1 MKKTMK
7 KILAFVLIASL
18 VWIPNMSF
26 AEVSSLPE
34 PTNPMSVDYLDA
46 NAQAKLHDIKW
57 IRVDDAGKDI
67 TDEVPSL
74 DKPFSIVV
82 GFNLYTHKDDPHKIK
97 KGDTATITLLKG
109 AKIEQSSNFDVE
121 VVGRNATIGQ
131 ATLMP
136 SGDDTVVK
144 IDFNGADDIFNAQT
158 TDESPLKVKFSVR
171 TKMEQYEEFKTT
183 NIKKFALVGKTYYF
197 DGNIITDKEDTFKI
211 NKAGKYDGNKTIIW
225 TVELEK
231 YGKNFDNCKFEDDL
245 TNVGTYVDGSFKI
258 NGKEVTST
266 NNLSI
271 NDKKIEYSFPNGII
285 GKQTVEFATEI
296 QKEKF
301 DKKINGGQSKF
312 DVKNIAKVIDADK
325 NEKEAK
331 ATVPVELNWISKKC
345 DKKFTKWNEVDETEL
360 LWTITANEK
369 GHKLENVIIRDVLP
383 RGVEFKKTNDKLIAK
398 LTVGNEPEK
407 DVEMLEEHTNTIIEG
422 KSRTVYK
429 ADIGNVDKKIV
440 LKVPTKMT
448 RVALTEEYG
457 KDTPKVITENIKL
470 KNRARIHWTGMGEEP
485 KKQGDVMD
493 IPAFQADAEHE
504 VEKPDFDKLIKKE
517 CIDGKAE
524 KGKTEKGITWGS
536 AQKNGLQWIITVNSD
551 NSNLKNV
558 KIEEILPQGLKI
570 KKNKDGNPVVW
581 VKEDFNGKPYEIFT
595 QGTETEVNL
604 KGDRFEYK
612 LDELNKTLTIGVWAE
627 PDEKALAAL
636 NNGKFDQR
644 TFVLT
649 NQAAITAEGIS
660 RTEARA
666 KYNLYTEVIGKSG
679 KDAAGNIT
687 TDWNNVE
694 GKTIIW
700 TIKINGGKHNLK
712 DVYVLECM
720 PDFLK
725 VETNSDNKPI
735 GTLKIGNKESTVVL
749 HEIAPKDLNTDFRQK
764 ENERNDLKGE
774 NLANKKIY
782 GIYVP
787 NWEGKGFPL
796 NNITPEQPQLGDQT
810 AFLTIKTEIDVAKI
824 TEDIAKDKKIRNLAE
839 IHYRKIR
846 TPGQGGDAPWFA
858 EKNSGSYTIKKP
870 TPEEVVDPEL
880 TKVGKYDFGKNAITW
895 TLNVKQPAKAKL
907 ANYKLYDFFP
917 TISGITSAEGLKV
930 DDQGMGTPTNEI
942 LKKACEK
949 DNALQKIDVNSFNP
963 GASGL
968 TMKVYPVKNKAG
980 EQVGDLVE
988 VSGFKDEA
996 SNAEKNYKFSYVAV
1010 PKEIKDNYKNTAVL
1024 INDSKE
1030 ISASAEVGRTLEN
1043 NPDKP
1048 KEEVK
1053 QYILKTM
1060 LSSANV
1066 AAFDATSGDPTAEI
1080 ANNIERDSAKDKT
1093 LSYSYSDNAIIYR
1106 LVVNQGGDE
1115 NIKATQGDIEI
1126 SDKLPEGWVF
1136 DKFKNGK
1143 DYIVFKAKG
1152 SSEEVEGNPVDPKTL
1167 NLSKNGD
1174 FIGKNSV
1181 YFTVKENLPR
1191 MVIFLKAKPT
1201 EETVKKYIS
1210 DKKFTENV
1218 ENTVTLKGKKT
1229 NTELKSSISDKVFFK
1244 KVLDKKSGDIKKDD
1258 INTECNWT
1266 IDYRPSIFAEN
1277 LQKVV
1282 IHDTLGRGVDV
1293 KLNPEGLP
1301 DISSKANYDL
1311 VECTIND
1318 KGELVEGDSV
1328 AIAQDKITYNKDT
1341 RKLSLELPD
1350 VSKNYRFKYKTSIYG
1365 VQAVVN
1371 IAEIEGNG
1379 VQIDR
1384 IVKMYMVAGGQ
1395 GYASLPD
1402 HISVIKKWDGDSKF
1416 KEFHEKFDKIKAILV
1431 ENGKLSDKFT
1441 ELAKVGNEIKGVITN
1456 IKWASDEDGTI
1467 DYTLKE
1473 VISRNDKEVTD
1484 KDYELALE
1492 KKSINEFVMV
1502 NKQKTIDVLV
1512 EKNWQD
1518 KDGKGLN
1525 GDALQLPSSIKV
1537 VLTKTVGEK
1546 TEDVQELVLNKP
1558 NWRVTIEKLP
1568 LMDYSGN
1575 EPQEI
1580 KYGVREINVSG
1591 YTGAIAGDQTKGFVI
1606 TNKQSQVTP
1615 PPTIPTYPPGRKPN
1629 PNDPKSPPKITV
1641 IDENGVPLG
1650 NYKKQQKPDGTY
1662 EYVLMD
1668 EDVPLAGVLPK
1679 TGEDY
1684 AYAFYIAGLVFII
1697 AGLSLVRRRKNT
1709 VKSK

>member
-1 MKKTMK
+1 MKIKMK
-7 KILAFVLIASL
+7 RILVWFLIVSL
-18 VWIPNMSF
+18 VWIPHMSF
-26 AEVSSLPE
+26 GEVSSLPE
-34 PTNPMSVDYLDA
+34 PANAMPANYLDE
-46 NAQAKLHDIKW
+46 NAKAKLHDIKW
-57 IRVDDAGKDI
+57 IRVDDAGNDI
-67 TDEVPSL
+67 TNAVPTL

-82 GFNLYTHKDDPHKIK
+82 GFNLYTHKEDPYKIK
-97 KGDTATITLLKG
+97 KGDTTTITLLKG
-109 AKIEQSSNFDVE
+109 AKIEQSSKFDVE
-121 VVGRNATIGQ
+121 VVGKNEIIGK

-136 SGDDTVVK
+136 SGDDTVVQ
-144 IDFNGADDIFNAQT
+144 IEFNGDESIFNVQT
-158 TDESPLKVKFSVR
+158 TDKSPLKVKLSVR

-197 DGNIITDKEDTFKI
+197 DGKTITDKEDTFKI
-211 NKAGKYDGNKTIIW
+211 DKSGKYDGNKTITW
-225 TVELEK
+225 TIELEK
-231 YGKNFDNCKFEDDL
+231 YGKNFDNCKFEDDI
-245 TNVGTYVDGSFKI
+245 TNVGTYVDKSFKI
-258 NGKEVTST
+258 NGKEVTPT

-285 GKQTVEFATEI
+285 GKQTIEFATEI
-296 QKEKF
+296 PKEKF
-301 DKKINGGQSKF
+301 DTNTYGGQSKF

-325 NEKEAK
+325 NEKNAE
-331 ATVPVELNWISKKC
+331 ATVPVVLNWISKKC
-345 DKKFTKWNEVDETEL
+345 EQKPTEWNKVDETDVV
-360 LWTITANEK
+360 WTITANKKNHELK
-369 GHKLENVIIRDVLP
+369 NVVIRDVLP
-383 RGVEFKKTNDKLIAK
+383 GGVEFKKTNDKFIAK
-398 LTVGNEPEK
+398 LTVGNGSET
-407 DVEMLEEHTNTIIEG
+407 DVEMVEEPTNTIIDG
-422 KSRTVYK
+422 KSRKVYK
-429 ADIGNVDKKIV
+429 AEIGNVDKQIV
-440 LKVPTKMT
+440 LKVPTQMT

-457 KDTPKVITENIKL
+457 KDTPKVIKENIKL
-470 KNRARIHWTGMGEEP
+470 KNRARIHWKGMGEKP
-485 KKQGDVMD
+485 KKPGDVMS

-504 VEKPDFDKLIKKE
+504 VKKPDFDKLIKKA
-517 CIDGKAE
+517 CIDGKP
-524 KGKTEKGITWGS
+524 EKGITWGF
-536 AQKNGLQWIITVNSD
+536 AQKYGLKWVITVNSD
-551 NSNLKNV
+551 SSNLKNV

-570 KKNKDGNPVVW
+570 KTNNDGKPIVW
-581 VKEDFNGKPYEIFT
+581 VKEDFSGKPEDIFT
-595 QGTETEVNL
+595 TGTETEVKLNS
-604 KGDRFEYK
+604 DRFEYK
-612 LDELNKTLTIGVWAE
+612 LDELNTKLTIGVWAE

-666 KYNLYTEVIGKSG
+666 KYNLYTEVISKSG
-679 KDAAGNIT
+679 KDTAGNIA
-687 TDWNNVE
+687 TDWNNIS
-694 GKTIIW
+694 GKTITW
-700 TIKINGGKHNLK
+700 TIKINGGRHNLK

-725 VETNSDNKPI
+725 VETDNGQPI
-735 GTLKIGNKESTVVL
+735 GYLKMNEKPKGNDLGQKVVL
-749 HEIAPKDLNTDFRQK
+749 HELKAEDLNKDPRQNDTK
-764 ENERNDLKGE
+764 RNDLKGE
-774 NLANKKIY
+774 NLENKKIY

-796 NNITPEQPQLGDQT
+796 NDITPEQPPLGDQT
-810 AFLTIKTEIDVAKI
+810 AFLTIKTEIDRAKI
-824 TEDIAKDKKIRNLAE
+824 TDNIDNDKTIKNIVE
-839 IHYRKIR
+839 IHYKKIR
-846 TPGQGGDAPWFA
+846 TPGPGGDDPWFA

-870 TPEEVVDPEL
+870 KPEEVVDPEL

-917 TISGITSAEGLKV
+917 TMSGITSAEGLTV
-930 DDQGMGTPTNEI
+930 DNQGTGAPTNEI
-942 LKKACEK
+942 LKKAFEK
-949 DNALQKIDVNSFNP
+949 DNAPQKIDANSFN
-963 GASGL
+963 GTSGL
-968 TMKVYPVKNKAG
+968 TMKVYSVKNKDG
-980 EQVGDLVE
+980 VQVGELVE

-1030 ISASAEVGRTLEN
+1030 IPASAKVERTLQT

-1048 KEEVK
+1048 QEEVK

-1066 AAFDATSGDPTAEI
+1066 AEFDVKSGDPTVEI
-1080 ANNIERDSAKDKT
+1080 ANKIERNSAKDKT
-1093 LSYSYSDNAIIYR
+1093 LSYSYSENAIIYR

-1115 NIKATQGDIEI
+1115 DIKDTQGDIEI

-1136 DKFKNGK
+1136 EKFKNGK

-1152 SSEEVEGNPVDPKTL
+1152 SGEEVDGDPVEPKSL
-1167 NLSKNGD
+1167 NLSKNEE

-1181 YFTVKENLPR
+1181 YFTVKEKLPR

-1210 DKKFTENV
+1210 DKKFTGNV

-1266 IDYRPSIFAEN
+1266 IDYRPSVFAEN

-1293 KLNPEGLP
+1293 KLNSDGLP

-1318 KGELVEGDSV
+1318 KGELVEGDSI

-1395 GYASLPD
+1395 GHASLPD

-1473 VISRNDKEVTD
+1473 EVLRDGKEITNP
-1484 KDYELALE
+1484 DYELTLE

-1502 NKQKTIDVLV
+1502 NKQKTIDVLI
-1512 EKNWQD
+1512 EKNWLD

-1525 GDALQLPSSIKV
+1525 GDSSQLPSSIKV
-1537 VLTKTVGEK
+1537 VLTKTVGDK
-1546 TEDVQELVLNKP
+1546 TEDIQELVLNKP

-1568 LMDYSGN
+1568 LMDYSGS
-1575 EPQEI
+1575 EPKEI
-1580 KYGVREINVSG
+1580 TYGVREVQVSG
-1591 YTGAIAGDQTKGFVI
+1591 YENPIIEKQEKGFVI
-1606 TNKQSQVTP
+1606 TNKQSQITP
-1615 PPTIPTYPPGRKPN
+1615 PPTIPTYPPGRKPD

-1650 NYKKQQKPDGTY
+1650 NYEKQKKPDGTY

-1679 TGEDY
+1679 TGGNGTLPY
-1684 AYAFYIAGLVFII
+1684 HAAGLALVLAGAALAI
-1697 AGLSLVRRRKNT
+1697 AENHKKKLQK
-1709 VKSK
+1709 